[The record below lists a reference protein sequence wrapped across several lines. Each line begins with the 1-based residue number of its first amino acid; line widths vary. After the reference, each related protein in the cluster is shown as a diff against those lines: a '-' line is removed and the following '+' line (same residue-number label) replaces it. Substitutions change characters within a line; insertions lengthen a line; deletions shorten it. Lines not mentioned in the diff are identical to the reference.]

1 MLPQKGR
8 KHRERQRGKEVR
20 IEKTGN
26 SSMLLESYY
35 SLAPLLWSVSMV
47 AFVASIKV
55 LILKNV
61 FV

>member
-20 IEKTGN
+20 IENTGN